1 MSARRNHERISAGD
15 GPSASRFILW
25 AAGVAALGFLIYLG
39 LNKGFSKKGLGTFPE
54 MNVLLFTLDTTR
66 ADHIGCY
73 GYPNVRTP
81 NIDGLATDGFLFKN
95 ATAQAPLTLPS
106 HSSIF
111 TGTYPFIHGVKDNG
125 GFYLEPEK
133 VTLAELLKQKGW
145 TTSAFVGA
153 FVLDSRWGLNQ
164 GFDHYY
170 DNFDFAK
177 YKKISLDSVQREGGE
192 VIKAFFDWFKT
203 NGDRRFFS
211 WIHLYDPHTPYEP
224 PEPYKSEYSGRPWG
238 LYDGEIAYV
247 DSLIGKVLESL
258 REKGVLDKTIIVIAA
273 DHGESLGEHGESS
286 HAFFIYDSTVSVPLI
301 LKLPGSNLK
310 PKTID
315 AQVEL
320 VDIMPTLLDLLGITV
335 PNEIQGRSLAPLLAG
350 SRAGADKMAYSESY
364 YPRYHYGWSELK
376 SLRTV
381 RYQYIQAPRPELYDI
396 VRDPMERTN
405 IYGQNSSQAER
416 FIKEMKR
423 IEELSRALGE
433 ESKAP
438 RQLDNDTI
446 EKLRA
451 LGYVGGFTSSAR
463 LSRSTGLAD
472 PKDKIH
478 LYNKLKQAEG
488 ASADR
493 EYDDA
498 LKKLGEVIDEDPGIM
513 EARQVRGQIYMEL
526 DRPEEAVEECR
537 AALEIDPEYGAAIFT
552 MAQAYRKLKKPD
564 EAAAGFRR
572 LIQLDPKDPKPYM
585 NLGEISL
592 DIRDFD
598 AAISHL
604 EKAIAMDP
612 EHSAVAHN
620 LLGSAYLEKKML
632 EPAEREIRRSLEM
645 RPQIPDAHYN
655 LGLLYEEK
663 GDLQRAAD
671 EYRKEIE
678 IHPAAYPAYFNLAL
692 LCAKTGD
699 RQGEFEHFKEAV
711 KANPQ
716 FARGYLFLAKAY
728 LDRNENF
735 DEAIRLA
742 LKGLE
747 LEPEAESAPLGH
759 FVLADIYNRLGRL
772 SEYRAELEKGQALEA
787 RTKKR

>member
-39 LNKGFSKKGLGTFPE
+39 LNKGFFKKGLGTFPE

-81 NIDGLATDGFLFKN
+81 NIDGLAADGFLFKN

-335 PNEIQGRSLAPLLAG
+335 PNEIQGRSLAPLLAA

-526 DRPEEAVEECR
+526 DRPEDAVEECR

-564 EAAAGFRR
+564 EATAGFRR